1 MFCREG
7 DENVRDASLSV
18 SLGVEV
24 PCGRGGRGWDVR
36 AEESIGFG
44 ISDDS
49 TVVDDRNSG
58 VLDGCMPS
66 APRVKGKVSTH
77 KDLSVGVQG
86 FTIDECSHMRTAG
99 WTWEE
104 QKPGH
109 GLCVLRAGDVGGGG
123 RNGALPSLGD
133 FVSLVE
139 FLDWMRILI
148 WMVLETLA
156 DTLVLEALELFDD
169 GCAGSLVIK
178 ANTRTSGLCTEYGA
192 IK

>member
-1 MFCREG
+1 MFRREG

-44 ISDDS
+44 VSDDS

-77 KDLSVGVQG
+77 KDLSVGIQS

-123 RNGALPSLGD
+123 RNGAQPSLRD
-133 FVSLVE
+133 FVSFKVVVVLTGVIIFMETISLPPNLV
-139 FLDWMRILI
+139 
-148 WMVLETLA
+148 
-156 DTLVLEALELFDD
+156 
-169 GCAGSLVIK
+169 K
-178 ANTRTSGLCTEYGA
+178 AE
-192 IK
+192 

>member
-77 KDLSVGVQG
+77 KDLSVGVQR

-109 GLCVLRAGDVGGGG
+109 GLCVLVRSDLSWFLTCLIILKNLFSSLRMVAQTVSPWL
-123 RNGALPSLGD
+123 NLLWALSPACSKHKN
-133 FVSLVE
+133 S
-139 FLDWMRILI
+139 
-148 WMVLETLA
+148 
-156 DTLVLEALELFDD
+156 
-169 GCAGSLVIK
+169 
-178 ANTRTSGLCTEYGA
+178 
-192 IK
+192 